1 MKVYIVTKEPFPKGM
16 AATNRI
22 ICLAKAFISAG
33 IDCMVIVFSRTYKDN
48 SIPGVGVFEGV
59 PYEYIGGS
67 SQRPNIKWVARL
79 QSLWLRVALLCYLKK
94 KIQSGDVV
102 YDFIG
107 GSNCL
112 KDKIIGIVHRKG
124 GFCVRELNEYPFGTG
139 KETKKTAKQREYAFK
154 HLFPQYDGI
163 IAISDALVDVAKNYC
178 SPQCVIQKI
187 PILVDF
193 EKYNYPD
200 ESSSNLV
207 PYIFHSGT
215 LYEQKDGILGMIE
228 AFGRAVKELDFP
240 VKFISTGYKEK
251 SPHIYEINSIIKKYN
266 IEDYVVFTGYIS
278 EEKLK
283 MYLKGASMCIINKY
297 PNQQNRYCFSTK
309 LGEYMAAG
317 KPIIITRVGEA
328 VNWLENYKD
337 ALIIE
342 PQDIQALTNAIVK
355 LFCDKDLRNAIG
367 NEARETC
374 HHAFDYHCN
383 GRPLKQFITSIKDKG
398 LSAL

>member
-107 GSNCL
+107 KSNRL